1 MCCYNTQ
8 HRAVFAKR
16 RAVLTLTEGLIW
28 CPENIFFILYNGCIL
43 LLSQCER
50 DSYVY
55 THTYTCA
62 HTPHVRESAPSYL
75 TAIPRLLCP
84 WGFSRQKYW
93 SELTYSSSR
102 GSSWPRDWTQ
112 VSLAGRFFTVRATR
126 KALIFPV
133 WYFLGQN
140 VVSLSLTLWAK
151 NVCPR
156 WYLYH
161 FACTFSNNYFYFFII
176 LIIICK
182 I

>member
-1 MCCYNTQ
+1 MMSWEYIFHFVQWPYFTSFS
-8 HRAVFAKR
+8 VWKR
-16 RAVLTLTEGLIW
+16 
-28 CPENIFFILYNGCIL
+28 FIC
-43 LLSQCER
+43 
-50 DSYVY
+50 VH
-55 THTYTCA
+55 THTHTCA

-93 SELTYSSSR
+93 SELTYSSSS

-112 VSLAGRFFTVRATR
+112 VSLAGGFFTIRATR

-176 LIIICK
+176 LIVICK

>member
-1 MCCYNTQ
+1 M
-8 HRAVFAKR
+8 AVFY
-16 RAVLTLTEGLIW
+16 
-28 CPENIFFILYNGCIL
+28 FF
-43 LLSQCER
+43 LSVKEIHMC
-50 DSYVY
+50 
-55 THTYTCA
+55 THTHIHMCTHTTCA
-62 HTPHVRESAPSYL
+62 WECSFLSNSNPQAPLSMGIL
-75 TAIPRLLCP
+75 QAKILERVDMFLL
-84 WGFSRQKYW
+84 
-93 SELTYSSSR
+93 R